1 MIDIYKQLIQA
12 FKKETLIGNF
22 NYTVGM
28 SVKMM
33 RNEIQVQKHVYL

>member
-1 MIDIYKQLIQA
+1 MLMTNILMK
-12 FKKETLIGNF
+12 KKETIIGNF